1 MKTLTVMRHA
11 KSSWD
16 DPGLNDFDRPLNAR
30 GRKAARAMGKELKH
44 RGFKFDQVI
53 ASPAMRVRE
62 TLNDFADGYGQK
74 LEIEFRPEIY
84 ESTVDRLLRLVREI
98 PESVT
103 APLLVG
109 HNPGLQELLVELT
122 HDDSDKHRHRI
133 SGKFP
138 TAAVAIVRFPAARWS
153 DIEPDSG
160 EIAELIVPKDLD

>member
-44 RGFKFDQVI
+44 RGFRFDQVI

-62 TLNDFADGYGQK
+62 TLNVFAEGYG
-74 LEIEFRPEIY
+74 EEFEVRFEPEIY
-84 ESTVDRLLRLVREI
+84 EATVDRLLHLVREI

-109 HNPGLQELLVELT
+109 HNPGLHELLLELT
-122 HDDSDKHRHRI
+122 CDDRDKLRHHVAA
-133 SGKFP
+133 KLP
-138 TAAVAIVRFPAARWS
+138 TAAVATVRFPAERWA
-153 DIEPDSG
+153 DIEPGSG
-160 EIAELIVPKDLD
+160 EIAELIVPKELD

>member
-16 DPGLNDFDRPLNAR
+16 DSRLNDFDRPLNAR
-30 GRKAARAMGKELKH
+30 GRKSARAMGKELKH
-44 RGFKFDQVI
+44 RGFRFDQVI

-62 TLNDFADGYGQK
+62 TLNDFADGYGDE
-74 LEIEFRPEIY
+74 LDIEFRPEIY

-98 PESVT
+98 PESVK

-109 HNPGLQELLVELT
+109 HNPGLQDLLVALT
-122 HDDSDKHRHRI
+122 EDDGDKLRHRV

-138 TAAVAIVRFPAARWS
+138 TAAVATLRFPTSRWA
-153 DIEPDSG
+153 DIEPGSG